1 MDNYAK
7 EVKKVGLITIFWN
20 ALLSIGKIIS
30 GILAKSSSLISD
42 GIHSL
47 SDILSTIVV
56 MIGAKLSRKPKDK
69 KHPFGHERMESISTI
84 ILAFFLFF
92 TAIFLCYK
100 GVMDLIEYFKG
111 EATASQDKLLLY
123 IGLGIAIASIVIK
136 GIMFLYTR
144 KVAKKINSE
153 ALMADSIHHLTD
165 SISSFASLAGIIG
178 LLLGQNLTIL
188 DPLASIIIS
197 FFIVKVAF
205 DINKKAISEVLDE
218 SASDEFVESVLKDV
232 KEYPEV
238 IRVNSLKTRMFAKR
252 IYVEVEIAVEDTK
265 TVKEGH
271 DIALGIHNLLEGKY
285 PDIKHCMVHVDPASI
300 HEQDEND

>member
-1 MDNYAK
+1 MDNYTK

-20 ALLSIGKIIS
+20 ALLSLGKIIS
-30 GILAKSSSLISD
+30 GILARSSSLISD

-56 MIGAKLSRKPKDK
+56 MVGTKLSRKPKDK

-84 ILAFFLFF
+84 ILAFFLVM
-92 TAIFLCYK
+92 TATFLLYN
-100 GVMDLIEYFKG
+100 GIWDLIHYFNG
-111 EATASQDKLLLY
+111 EANPTTDKVLLY
-123 IGLGIAIASIVIK
+123 IGLGFAVASIVVK
-136 GIMFLYTR
+136 GIMYLYTR
-144 KVAKKINSE
+144 RVAKRIESE

-188 DPLASIIIS
+188 DPIASIVIS
-197 FFIVKVAF
+197 LFILKVAF
-205 DINKKAISEVLDE
+205 DIGKKSISEVLDE
-218 SASDEFVESVLKDV
+218 SASDELVQAILKDV
-232 KEYPEV
+232 SLYPEV

-252 IYVEVEIAVEDTK
+252 VYVELEIAVTDTK

-271 DIALGIHNLLEGKY
+271 DIALGIHDLLENKY
-285 PDIKHCMVHVDPASI
+285 KEIKHCMVHVDPASSI
-300 HEQDEND
+300 EHDEND

>member
-1 MDNYAK
+1 MDTYTK

-20 ALLSIGKIIS
+20 ALLSLGKIIS

-84 ILAFFLFF
+84 ILAFFLVL
-92 TAIFLCYK
+92 TAIFLSYK
-100 GVMDLIEYFKG
+100 GVVDLINYFKG
-111 EATASQDKLLLY
+111 EAILGHDKLLLY

-144 KVAKKINSE
+144 RVAKRINSE

-178 LLLGQNLTIL
+178 LLLGQNLAIL

-197 FFIVKVAF
+197 LFILKVAY
-205 DINKKAISEVLDE
+205 DIGKNAIKEVLDE
-218 SASDEFVESVLKDV
+218 SAPDKFVEAVLNDV
-232 KEYPEV
+232 KNYPDV

-252 IYVEVEIAVEDTK
+252 IYVEIEIAVNDTK

-271 DIALGIHNLLEGKY
+271 DIALGIHDLLENKY
-285 PDIKHCMVHVDPASI
+285 KDIKHCMIHIDPASI
-300 HEQDEND
+300 HEDDNDD